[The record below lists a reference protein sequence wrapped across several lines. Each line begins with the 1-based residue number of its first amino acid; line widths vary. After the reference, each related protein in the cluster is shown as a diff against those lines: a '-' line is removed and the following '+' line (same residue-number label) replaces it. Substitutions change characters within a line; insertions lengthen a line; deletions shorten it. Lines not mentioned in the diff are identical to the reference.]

1 MQSFTPSSQIVGFS
15 NTSSCSN
22 VAFVIS
28 KLGFSNPSPTPLDTS
43 IPPNAFPSTLMVPS
57 NTTSD
62 EFTNNAAFAPVN
74 VISLIVASVL
84 YTFTT

>member
-28 KLGFSNPSPTPLDTS
+28 KLGFSSPSPTPLDTS
-43 IPPNAFPSTLMVPS
+43 IPPNAFPSTLMVSS